1 MRVVSNTSPICNL
14 AVIGRLGLLR
24 RKFGKV
30 VIPEAVARE
39 LSALD
44 HVSGRASIGAAL
56 QDGWLT
62 VERVSD
68 RCLLPILR
76 RRIDEGEAEV
86 IELARQ
92 TDANLLILDDLD
104 ARRIAS
110 EESLTY
116 TGLLGL
122 LVEERMAGKLPSL
135 ETEIQRL
142 RDECRFFVSVELEL
156 RLLRGV
162 GER

>member
-14 AVIGRLGLLR
+14 AVIGRLDLLR

-44 HVSGRASIGAAL
+44 HANGLASIEAAVRE
-56 QDGWLT
+56 GWLV

-68 RCLLPILR
+68 RRLLPVLR
-76 RRIDEGEAEV
+76 RRIDEGEAEA

-92 TDANLLILDDLD
+92 TDADLLILDDLD

-110 EESLTY
+110 EESLPY

-122 LVEERMAGKLPSL
+122 LAGERMAGRLPSL
-135 ETEIQRL
+135 EDEIKKL
-142 RDECRFFVSVELEL
+142 RVECRFFVSAELEL

>member
-1 MRVVSNTSPICNL
+1 MRVVSNTSPVCNL
-14 AVIGRLGLLR
+14 AIIGRLGLLR

-44 HVSGRASIGAAL
+44 HAKGRANIEEAL

-62 VERVSD
+62 VECVCD
-68 RCLLPILR
+68 RRLLPVLR
-76 RRIDEGEAEV
+76 SHIDEGEAEA

-92 TDANLLILDDLD
+92 THAELLILDDLD
-104 ARRIAS
+104 ARRIAA
-110 EESLTY
+110 EESLPY

-122 LVEERMAGKLPSL
+122 LAEERMAGNLASL
-135 ETEIQRL
+135 EDEIRRL
-142 RDECRFFVSVELEL
+142 RSECRFFVSPALEL
-156 RLLRGV
+156 KLLCGV

>member
-1 MRVVSNTSPICNL
+1 MRVVSNTSPVCNL
-14 AVIGRLGLLR
+14 AVIDRLDLLR

-44 HVSGRASIGAAL
+44 HAGGRANIEAAL
-56 QDGWLT
+56 RDGWLV

-68 RCLLPILR
+68 RRLLPILR
-76 RRIDEGEAEV
+76 RRIDEGEAEA

-92 TDANLLILDDLD
+92 TDADLLILDDLD

-110 EESLTY
+110 EEGLPY

-122 LVEERMAGKLPSL
+122 LAEERMAGRLPSL
-135 ETEIQRL
+135 EDEIKRL
-142 RDECRFFVSVELEL
+142 RDECRFFVSADLETK
-156 RLLRGV
+156 LLRGV